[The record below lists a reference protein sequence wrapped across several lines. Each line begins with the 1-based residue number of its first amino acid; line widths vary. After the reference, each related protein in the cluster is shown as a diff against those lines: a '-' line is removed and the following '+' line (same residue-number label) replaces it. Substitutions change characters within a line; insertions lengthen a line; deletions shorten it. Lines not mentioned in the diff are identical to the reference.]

1 MTVMEIEPCS
11 TFLLPSPYPC
21 QGRFSID
28 VTHLQAYM
36 VRESG
41 CQHGHGGA
49 GGGTGRPKNFN
60 MIIKHLSLQHDYDGD
75 CAL

>member
-1 MTVMEIEPCS
+1 
-11 TFLLPSPYPC
+11 
-21 QGRFSID
+21 
-28 VTHLQAYM
+28 M

-41 CQHGHGGA
+41 RQHGHGGA

>member
-11 TFLLPSPYPC
+11 TFLLPSPHPC
-21 QGRFSID
+21 QGRFSTD

-41 CQHGHGGA
+41 CQHGGA